1 MTGARCRFC
10 GRTFRNQQAVR
21 AHLKACASYRQLPKA
36 AVPSKGSVPG
46 TRRGDSSTPMLGV
59 TQEAMPAAERPRRP
73 APRPSPHA
81 ADGAV
86 RQFLR
91 RAAIQAVK
99 TEVLDSWASR
109 RHPVP
114 AEIKAKALAAIELE
128 LSRLPADEL
137 PRSELVTIASG
148 IRDRIYAP
156 VLAAQQRA
164 REEEK
169 RHQAHTLLRPL
180 RIAAGA
186 LHATRWLGQ
195 QPDLD
200 GRTRLELER
209 TVRQALERDLDG
221 SESDTDVKVRVEQ
234 ILGDALKPIQK
245 TRRETGRRELIA
257 HGVEYA
263 ADELAEED
271 LSPWERA
278 SMERDVKLA
287 LDDEITGTECED
299 DVEALVDGVLDDILG
314 EPEDDEEGDDETEDD
329 DPC

>member
-1 MTGARCRFC
+1 MTGARCSFC

-46 TRRGDSSTPMLGV
+46 TRRVRASTPMPDL
-59 TQEAMPAAERPRRP
+59 TQEPMPAAERPGRP
-73 APRPSPHA
+73 APRPSPQA
-81 ADGAV
+81 GNGAV
-86 RQFLR
+86 KQFLR
-91 RAAIQAVK
+91 RTAIQAVK
-99 TEVLDSWASR
+99 TEVLDSWWSL

-114 AEIKAKALAAIELE
+114 AEIKAQALAAIERE

-137 PRSELVTIASG
+137 PQSELVTIAEG

-156 VLAAQQRA
+156 VLSAQQRA

-169 RHQAHTLLRPL
+169 QRQAKTLHRPL

-195 QPDLD
+195 HPDLD
-200 GRTRLELER
+200 GRTRANLER
-209 TVRQALERDLDG
+209 TVRQALDRELDG
-221 SESDTDVKVRVEQ
+221 SESDTDVKARVEE
-234 ILGDALKPIQK
+234 ILEDALKPIQK
-245 TRRETGRRELIA
+245 TRRETARRALIA

-263 ADELAEED
+263 AEELAQEED

-278 SMERDVKLA
+278 STGRDVKLA
-287 LDDEITGTECED
+287 LEEEITGKESES
-299 DVEALVDGVLDDILG
+299 DVEALVDDILDDLLG
-314 EPEDDEEGDDETEDD
+314 ETEGDEEDDDETEDD
-329 DPC
+329 D

>member
-1 MTGARCRFC
+1 
-10 GRTFRNQQAVR
+10 
-21 AHLKACASYRQLPKA
+21 
-36 AVPSKGSVPG
+36 
-46 TRRGDSSTPMLGV
+46 
-59 TQEAMPAAERPRRP
+59 
-73 APRPSPHA
+73 
-81 ADGAV
+81 V

-91 RAAIQAVK
+91 RTAIQVVK
-99 TEVLDSWASR
+99 REVLDSWWSI
-109 RHPVP
+109 RHPAP
-114 AEIKAKALAAIELE
+114 AEIKAEALAAIERE

-148 IRDRIYAP
+148 IRDRMYAP

-169 RHQAHTLLRPL
+169 RQQAHTLHRPL

-195 QPDLD
+195 NPDLD
-200 GRTRLELER
+200 GHTRADLER
-209 TVRQALERDLDG
+209 TVRQALDKELDG
-221 SESDTDVKVRVEQ
+221 SESDTDVKARVEE

-245 TRRETGRRELIA
+245 TRRETVRRALIA

-263 ADELAEED
+263 TQELAQEEA

-278 SMERDVKLA
+278 STGRDVKLA
-287 LDDEITGTECED
+287 LEDEITGTESER
-299 DVEALVDGVLDDILG
+299 DVEALVDDVLDDVLG

-329 DPC
+329 D